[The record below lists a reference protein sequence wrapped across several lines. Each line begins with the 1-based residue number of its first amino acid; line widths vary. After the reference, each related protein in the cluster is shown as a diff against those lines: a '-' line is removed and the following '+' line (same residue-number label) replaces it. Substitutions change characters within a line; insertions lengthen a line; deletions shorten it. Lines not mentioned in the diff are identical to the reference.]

1 MSAPLTYSVPEI
13 HCTACRA
20 ALQSQIGHVAGV
32 QAVDVD
38 LDSRLVQ
45 VSGEGLDDRA
55 IRDAIDAAGF
65 ELA

>member
-13 HCTACRA
+13 HCDACRA
-20 ALQSQIGHVAGV
+20 ALQSQIGRVAGV
-32 QAVDVD
+32 QTVDVD
-38 LDSRLVQ
+38 LAGRLVQ
-45 VSGEGLDDRA
+45 VSGEGLDDDA